1 MTTTPRQSK
10 ASIIREHMAAGQWAE
25 AIRLAASFP
34 RLDRH
39 REAILDARSAYTNPR
54 FMQQIGK
61 DVETLKAAGHA
72 ALQERFQ

>member
-1 MTTTPRQSK
+1 MTTAPRQSK
-10 ASIIREHMAAGQWAE
+10 ASIVREHMATGRWAE

-61 DVETLKAAGHA
+61 DVEALKAAGHA